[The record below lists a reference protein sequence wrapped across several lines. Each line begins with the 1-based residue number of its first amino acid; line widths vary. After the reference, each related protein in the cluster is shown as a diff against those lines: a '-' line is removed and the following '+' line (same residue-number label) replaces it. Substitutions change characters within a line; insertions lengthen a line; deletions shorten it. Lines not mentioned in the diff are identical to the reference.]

1 MERLYD
7 RLSAYQ
13 ASDYYGFHMPGHKRQ
28 ASWGDNLPFGIDI
41 TEIEGFDDL
50 HHASADSQ
58 SVRRGRKPFSGE
70 WKYSRNPECDTWLHE
85 EG

>member
-13 ASDYYGFHMPGHKRQ
+13 ASDYDGFHMPGHKRQ

-50 HHASADSQ
+50 HHAS
-58 SVRRGRKPFSGE
+58 GI
-70 WKYSRNPECDTWLHE
+70 
-85 EG
+85 

>member
-13 ASDYYGFHMPGHKRQ
+13 ASDYYGFHMPGHKSQ

-50 HHASADSQ
+50 HHASGILKDAQ
-58 SVRRGRKPFSGE
+58 ELTARVYGAE
-70 WKYSRNPECDTWLHE
+70 ESRFLVNGSTV
-85 EG
+85 